1 MANSSNSQEYSV
13 ESTDFAVAQF
23 RQLARTAIM
32 RGRGRELARAMV
44 RAQKRLR
51 KAPFEVGEPL
61 YRLRHMKMLICRAVF
76 PPLFI
81 EYGVH
86 EDRPVVI
93 IRHVAGLAD
102 AID

>member
-1 MANSSNSQEYSV
+1 MADTPEYSV
-13 ESTDFAVAQF
+13 DSTEFAVAQF
-23 RQLARTAIM
+23 PKLARNAIV

-51 KAPFEVGEPL
+51 KTPLEVGEPL
-61 YRLRHMKMLICRAVF
+61 YRLRQMKMLVLRAVF
-76 PPLFI
+76 PPLYV

-102 AID
+102 VID

>member
-1 MANSSNSQEYSV
+1 MANPPDPPEYSV

-23 RQLARTAIM
+23 RQLARIAIM
-32 RGRGRELARAMV
+32 RGRGRELARSMM

-61 YRLRHMKMLICRAVF
+61 YRLRNMKMLVCRAVF

-86 EDRPVVI
+86 EDRPVVV
-93 IRHVAGLAD
+93 IRRVAGLAD